1 MTTAI
6 RKAREGDRDALVSIS
21 VRTIRASYISFLGVE
36 AVERWL
42 ASGNVEA
49 YFDQHLPRCRVLEE
63 SGEIVGF
70 CVVRGA
76 LIDLMMI
83 DCEHHREGFGRALL
97 DHVESDVFKVYPVL
111 RLVSFVDNQPANAFY
126 AAQGWTP
133 GEPFED
139 SETGIAMIPLTKRRP
154 RANECRRKPT
164 TAPTHC

>member
-1 MTTAI
+1 MATAI
-6 RKAREGDRDALVSIS
+6 RNARKCDRDALVSIS
-21 VRTIRASYISFLGVE
+21 IRTIRTSYISFLGME
-36 AVERWL
+36 AVEGWL
-42 ASGNVEA
+42 AGGTVET
-49 YFDQHLPRCRVLEE
+49 YFDQHLPDCRVLEE

-70 CVVRGA
+70 CVAQGA

-83 DCEHHREGFGRALL
+83 DCKRHREGFGRTLL
-97 DHVESDVFKVYPVL
+97 DHVETEVFKSRSVL
-111 RLVSFVDNQPANAFY
+111 RLKTFVDNQPAIAFY

-164 TAPTHC
+164 KI

>member
-6 RKAREGDRDALVSIS
+6 RNARDGDRDALVSIS

-36 AVERWL
+36 AVEGWL

-63 SGEIVGF
+63 CGEIVGF

-83 DCEHHREGFGRALL
+83 DCERHREGFGRALL
-97 DHVESDVFKVYPVL
+97 DHVESDVFKVHPVL

-139 SETGIAMIPLTKRRP
+139 PETGIAMIPLTKRRP

-164 TAPTHC
+164 TASTHC

>member
-6 RKAREGDRDALVSIS
+6 RNARDSDRDALVSIS
-21 VRTIRASYISFLGVE
+21 VRTIRVSYVTFLGAE
-36 AVERWL
+36 AVEGWL

-49 YFDQHLPRCRVLEE
+49 YFEQHLPRCRVLEE
-63 SGEIVGF
+63 CGEIVGF

-83 DCEHHREGFGRALL
+83 DCERHREGFGRALL
-97 DHVESDVFKVYPVL
+97 DYVESDVFKVHPVL

-139 SETGIAMIPLTKRRP
+139 PETGIAMIPLTKRRP

>member
-6 RKAREGDRDALVSIS
+6 RNARKGDRDALVSIS
-21 VRTIRASYISFLGVE
+21 IRTIRASYISFLGVE
-36 AVERWL
+36 AVEGWL

-49 YFDQHLPRCRVLEE
+49 YFDQHIPRCRVLEE

-83 DCEHHREGFGRALL
+83 DCERHREGFGRTLL
-97 DHVESDVFKVYPVL
+97 DHVESDVFKVHPVL
-111 RLVSFVDNQPANAFY
+111 RLVSFVDNQPANAFC
-126 AAQGWTP
+126 AARGWTS

-139 SETGIAMIPLTKRRP
+139 RSPNDGPP
-154 RANECRRKPT
+154 SPPN
-164 TAPTHC
+164 